1 MSLRYRKYTNL
12 NGQQVE
18 FASELILPQARYS
31 HREAKSQKAQLKS
44 DHPISGNSKDRKRP
58 IKYKLT

>member
-12 NGQQVE
+12 KGHQVE
-18 FASELILPQARYS
+18 FASELILPHARYF

-44 DHPISGNSKDRKRP
+44 GHPISGNSKNMKRP
-58 IKYKLT
+58 MKDKLT